1 MSKWATFRDGL
12 FKNNPVF
19 VVNLG
24 LCPTLATSTSLRD
37 AVGMGLAATFVT
49 VGSNVIVS
57 AIRRAV
63 PNRVRIPCYVVV
75 IATFVTIVELFLGAY
90 QPDLYKALGIFLP
103 LIVVNCI
110 VLYRAEVYASKN
122 GVLSSLLDGFGMG
135 FGFTLA
141 VLLLGFIRE
150 GLGKGTLMG
159 YPVIPGFDP
168 VGIMVLPPG
177 GFLTMGL
184 LLAFFSWRRLKSKE
198 GKSR

>member
-1 MSKWATFRDGL
+1 MSNWRVFKTAV

-19 VVNLG
+19 IVNLG

-37 AVGMGLAATFVT
+37 AIGMGLAATFVL

-63 PNRVRIPCYVVV
+63 PHKVRIPCYIVV

-110 VLYRAEVYASKN
+110 VLYRAEVFASKN
-122 GVLSSLLDGFGMG
+122 GIVSSLFDGFGMG
-135 FGFTLA
+135 SGFTCA
-141 VLLLGFIRE
+141 VLLLAFIRE

-159 YPVIPGFDP
+159 YPVIPGFNP
-168 VGIMVLPPG
+168 TGIMVLPPG

-184 LLAFFSWRRLKSKE
+184 LLGFFSWRKLRAKE
-198 GKSR
+198 HK

>member
-1 MSKWATFRDGL
+1 MSNWQTFKTGI

-19 VVNLG
+19 IVNLG

-37 AVGMGLAATFVT
+37 AIGMGMAATFVL

-63 PNRVRIPCYVVV
+63 PHKVRIPCYIVV

-90 QPDLYKALGIFLP
+90 QPDLYNALGIFLP

-110 VLYRAEVYASKN
+110 VLYRAEVFASKN
-122 GVLSSLLDGFGMG
+122 GMASSLFDGFGMG
-135 FGFTLA
+135 LGFTCA

-159 YPVIPGFDP
+159 YPVIPGFNP
-168 VGIMVLPPG
+168 TGIMVLPPG
-177 GFLTMGL
+177 GFMTMGL
-184 LLAFFSWRRLKSKE
+184 LLGFFSWR
-198 GKSR
+198 KSRAVKHE

>member
-1 MSKWATFRDGL
+1 MSNWQVFKTGV

-19 VVNLG
+19 IVNLG

-37 AVGMGLAATFVT
+37 AIGMGLAATFVL

-63 PNRVRIPCYVVV
+63 PHKVRIPCYIVV

-110 VLYRAEVYASKN
+110 VLYRAEVFASKN
-122 GVLSSLLDGFGMG
+122 GIVSSLFDGFGMG
-135 FGFTLA
+135 SGFTCA
-141 VLLLGFIRE
+141 VLLLAFIRE

-159 YPVIPGFDP
+159 YPVIPGFNP
-168 VGIMVLPPG
+168 TGIMVLPPG
-177 GFLTMGL
+177 GFMTMGL
-184 LLAFFSWRRLKSKE
+184 LLGFFSWRKLRTKE
-198 GKSR
+198 HK

>member
-1 MSKWATFRDGL
+1 MSNWQVFKTGM

-19 VVNLG
+19 IVNLG

-37 AVGMGLAATFVT
+37 AIGMSMAATFVL

-57 AIRRAV
+57 AIRRVV
-63 PNRVRIPCYVVV
+63 PQKVRIPCYIVV

-90 QPDLYKALGIFLP
+90 QPDLYTALGIFLP

-110 VLYRAEVYASKN
+110 VLYRAEVFASKN
-122 GVLSSLLDGFGMG
+122 TVVSSLFDGFGMG

-168 VGIMVLPPG
+168 AVIMVLPPG

-184 LLAFFSWRRLKSKE
+184 LLGFFSWRKLRAKG
-198 GKSR
+198 GK

>member
-1 MSKWATFRDGL
+1 MSNWQTFKTGI

-19 VVNLG
+19 IVNLG

-37 AVGMGLAATFVT
+37 AIGMGMAATFVL

-63 PNRVRIPCYVVV
+63 PHKVRIPCYIVV

-90 QPDLYKALGIFLP
+90 QPDLYNALGIFLP

-110 VLYRAEVYASKN
+110 VLYRAEVFASKN
-122 GVLSSLLDGFGMG
+122 GMASSLFDGFGMG
-135 FGFTLA
+135 LGFTCA
-141 VLLLGFIRE
+141 VLLLAFIRE

-159 YPVIPGFDP
+159 YPVIPGFSP
-168 VGIMVLPPG
+168 TGIMVLPPG
-177 GFLTMGL
+177 GFMTMGL
-184 LLAFFSWRRLKSKE
+184 LLGFFSWRKLRTKE
-198 GKSR
+198 HK

>member
-1 MSKWATFRDGL
+1 MSNWQVFKTGI

-19 VVNLG
+19 IVNLG

-37 AVGMGLAATFVT
+37 AFGMGMAATFVL

-63 PNRVRIPCYVVV
+63 PHKVRIPCYIVV

-110 VLYRAEVYASKN
+110 VLYRAEVFASKN
-122 GVLSSLLDGFGMG
+122 GIVSSLFDGFGMG
-135 FGFTLA
+135 FGFTCA
-141 VLLLGFIRE
+141 VLLLAFIRE

-159 YPVIPGFDP
+159 YPVIPGFNP
-168 VGIMVLPPG
+168 TGIMVLPPG

-184 LLAFFSWRRLKSKE
+184 LLGFFSWRNLRS
-198 GKSR
+198 KSRR

>member
-1 MSKWATFRDGL
+1 MSNWQVFKTGM

-19 VVNLG
+19 IVNLG

-37 AVGMGLAATFVT
+37 AIGMGLAATFVL

-57 AIRRAV
+57 AIRRVV
-63 PNRVRIPCYVVV
+63 PQKVRIPCYIVV

-90 QPDLYKALGIFLP
+90 QPDLYTALGIFLP

-110 VLYRAEVYASKN
+110 VLYRAEVFASKN
-122 GVLSSLLDGFGMG
+122 TVVSSLFDGFGMG

-150 GLGKGTLMG
+150 GLGKGTLAG

-168 VGIMVLPPG
+168 AVIMVLPPG

-184 LLAFFSWRRLKSKE
+184 LLGFFSWRKLRAKG
-198 GKSR
+198 GK

>member
-1 MSKWATFRDGL
+1 MSNWQVFKTGI

-19 VVNLG
+19 IVNLG

-37 AVGMGLAATFVT
+37 AIGMGMAATFVL

-63 PNRVRIPCYVVV
+63 PHKVRIPCYIVV

-110 VLYRAEVYASKN
+110 VLYRAEVFASKN
-122 GVLSSLLDGFGMG
+122 GIVSSLFDGFGMG
-135 FGFTLA
+135 SGFTCA
-141 VLLLGFIRE
+141 VLLLAFIRE

-159 YPVIPGFDP
+159 YPVIPGFNP
-168 VGIMVLPPG
+168 TGIMVLPPG
-177 GFLTMGL
+177 GFMTMGL
-184 LLAFFSWRRLKSKE
+184 LLGFFSWR
-198 GKSR
+198 KSRAVKHE

>member
-1 MSKWATFRDGL
+1 MSNWQVFKTGV

-19 VVNLG
+19 IVNLG

-37 AVGMGLAATFVT
+37 AIGMGLAATFVL

-63 PNRVRIPCYVVV
+63 PHKVRIPCYIVV

-110 VLYRAEVYASKN
+110 VLYRAEVFASKN
-122 GVLSSLLDGFGMG
+122 GIVSSLFDGFGMG
-135 FGFTLA
+135 SGFTCA
-141 VLLLGFIRE
+141 VLLLAFIRE

-159 YPVIPGFDP
+159 YPVIPGFNP
-168 VGIMVLPPG
+168 TGIMVLPPG

-184 LLAFFSWRRLKSKE
+184 LLGFFSWRKLRAKE
-198 GKSR
+198 HK

>member
-1 MSKWATFRDGL
+1 MSNWRVFKTAV

-19 VVNLG
+19 IVNLG

-37 AVGMGLAATFVT
+37 AIGMGLAATFVL

-63 PNRVRIPCYVVV
+63 PHKVRIPCYIVV

-110 VLYRAEVYASKN
+110 VLYRAEVFASKN
-122 GVLSSLLDGFGMG
+122 GIVSSLFDGFGMG
-135 FGFTLA
+135 SGFTCA
-141 VLLLGFIRE
+141 VLLLAFIRE

-159 YPVIPGFDP
+159 YPVIPGFNP
-168 VGIMVLPPG
+168 TGIMVLPPG

-184 LLAFFSWRRLKSKE
+184 LLGFFSWRKMRAKE
-198 GKSR
+198 HK